1 MRVTHGY
8 LRRRGIPN
16 HDIETTV
23 IRIIR
28 IETFI
33 ENVDIGGETPLFK
46 VTSINQSMIIK
57 SLVTEVNVA
66 LRPQISG
73 RRK

>member
-1 MRVTHGY
+1 MGRIDIVKY
-8 LRRRGIPN
+8 LISTGN
-16 HDIETTV
+16 VD
-23 IRIIR
+23 
-28 IETFI
+28 I

-46 VTSINQSMIIK
+46 VTSINQPIK
-57 SLVTEVNVA
+57 SSGTEVNVA

>member
-1 MRVTHGY
+1 MGRIDIVRY
-8 LRRRGIPN
+8 LISTGN
-16 HDIETTV
+16 VD
-23 IRIIR
+23 
-28 IETFI
+28 I

-46 VTSINQSMIIK
+46 VTSINQSMMIK
-57 SLVTEVNVA
+57 SLGTEVKVA

>member
-1 MRVTHGY
+1 MGRIDIVKY
-8 LRRRGIPN
+8 LISTGN
-16 HDIETTV
+16 VD
-23 IRIIR
+23 
-28 IETFI
+28 I

-46 VTSINQSMIIK
+46 VTSINQPIES
-57 SLVTEVNVA
+57 SSSRTEVNFA